1 MERKK
6 MNSYDF
12 KNQVAVVTGGANG
25 IGFSVAERLSKSGA
39 SVKIWDLDIEAAQ
52 TAAETINAEAVECD
66 ITDWISV
73 KNATETSINAS
84 EKIDILVNS
93 AGIAGPNDTVVDYDN
108 KAWDRIISVN
118 LTGTYYVN
126 KAVVPHMK
134 ANGYGR
140 IVNIA
145 SVAGKDG
152 NPNASAYSAS
162 KAGVIAL
169 TKSLGKELADSNIA
183 VNCITPAAARTAI
196 FDQMS
201 QEHID
206 YMLSKIPRG
215 RFVEVK
221 EISSMIAWMVSAENS
236 FTTGAVFDLS
246 GGRSTY

>member
-1 MERKK
+1 MEEKE

-25 IGFSVAERLSKSGA
+25 IGYSVAERLSKSGA
-39 SVKIWDLDIEAAQ
+39 TVKIWDLDLAAAQ
-52 TAAETINAEAVECD
+52 KAAEAINSEAIQCNITDWKSVQNAAET
-66 ITDWISV
+66 
-73 KNATETSINAS
+73 SIKGS
-84 EKIDILVNS
+84 ERIDVLVNS
-93 AGIAGPNDTVVDYDN
+93 AGIAGPNEPVIDYDN
-108 KAWDRIISVN
+108 EAWDQIISVN
-118 LTGTYYVN
+118 LTGAYYVN
-126 KAVVPHMK
+126 KAVVPYMK
-134 ANGYGR
+134 TNKYGR

-169 TKSLGKELADSNIA
+169 TKSLGKELADFNIA
-183 VNCITPAAARTAI
+183 VNCVTPAAAKTAI

-215 RFVEVK
+215 RFVEVQ
-221 EISSMIAWMVSAENS
+221 EISSMIAWMASSENS

>member
-1 MERKK
+1 

-73 KNATETSINAS
+73 QNATETSINGS

-169 TKSLGKELADSNIA
+169 TKSLGKELANSNIA
-183 VNCITPAAARTAI
+183 VNCVTPAAARTAI

>member
-73 KNATETSINAS
+73 QNATETSINGS

-140 IVNIA
+140 VVNIA

>member
-1 MERKK
+1 

-25 IGFSVAERLSKSGA
+25 IGYSVAERLSKSGA
-39 SVKIWDLDIEAAQ
+39 LVKIWDLDIEVARK
-52 TAAETINAEAVECD
+52 AAETINAEAIECN
-66 ITDWISV
+66 ITDWLSV
-73 KNATETSINAS
+73 KSATENSINSS
-84 EKIDILVNS
+84 ERIDILINS
-93 AGIAGPNDTVVDYDN
+93 AGIAGPNETVVNYDN
-108 KAWDRIISVN
+108 EAWDQIISVN

-126 KAVVPHMK
+126 KSVVPYMK
-134 ANGYGR
+134 TNGYGR

-183 VNCITPAAARTAI
+183 VNCVTPAAARTTI

-215 RFVEVK
+215 RFVEVQ
-221 EISSMIAWMVSAENS
+221 EISSMIAWMVSSENS

>member
-73 KNATETSINAS
+73 QNATETSINGR

-183 VNCITPAAARTAI
+183 VNCVTPAAARTAI

>member
-73 KNATETSINAS
+73 QNATETSITGS

-183 VNCITPAAARTAI
+183 VNCVTPAAARTAI

>member
-73 KNATETSINAS
+73 QNATETSINDS

-93 AGIAGPNDTVVDYDN
+93 AGIAGPNDTVIDYDN

-183 VNCITPAAARTAI
+183 VNCVTPAAARTAI

-221 EISSMIAWMVSAENS
+221 EISSMIAWMVSSENS

>member
-73 KNATETSINAS
+73 QNATETSINDS
-84 EKIDILVNS
+84 EKIDILINS

-183 VNCITPAAARTAI
+183 VNCVTPAAARTAI

-221 EISSMIAWMVSAENS
+221 EISSMIAWMVSSENS

>member
-140 IVNIA
+140 VVNIA

-183 VNCITPAAARTAI
+183 VNCVTPAAARTAI

>member
-39 SVKIWDLDIEAAQ
+39 SVKIWDLDLEAAQ

-73 KNATETSINAS
+73 QNATETSITGS

-183 VNCITPAAARTAI
+183 VNCVTPAAARTAI

>member
-73 KNATETSINAS
+73 QNATETSIKGS

-93 AGIAGPNDTVVDYDN
+93 AGIAGPNDTVIDYDN

-183 VNCITPAAARTAI
+183 VNCVTPAAARTAI

>member
-66 ITDWISV
+66 ITDWVSV
-73 KNATETSINAS
+73 QNATETSINGS

-183 VNCITPAAARTAI
+183 VNCVTPAAARTAI

>member
-39 SVKIWDLDIEAAQ
+39 SVKIWDLDLEAAQ

-73 KNATETSINAS
+73 QNATETSINGS

-126 KAVVPHMK
+126 KVVVPHMK

-183 VNCITPAAARTAI
+183 VNCVTPAAARTAI

>member
-12 KNQVAVVTGGANG
+12 KDQVAVVTGGANG

-52 TAAETINAEAVECD
+52 TAAKTINAEAVQCD
-66 ITDWISV
+66 ITDWVSV
-73 KNATETSINAS
+73 QNATETSINGS

-183 VNCITPAAARTAI
+183 VNCVTPAAARTAI

>member
-12 KNQVAVVTGGANG
+12 KDQVAVVTGGANG

-73 KNATETSINAS
+73 KNATDTSINAS

-183 VNCITPAAARTAI
+183 VNCVTPAAARTAI

>member
-1 MERKK
+1 

-25 IGFSVAERLSKSGA
+25 IGYSVAERLSKCGA
-39 SVKIWDLDIEAAQ
+39 TVKIWDLDIEVARK
-52 TAAETINAEAVECD
+52 AAETINAEAIECN
-66 ITDWISV
+66 ITDWLSV
-73 KNATETSINAS
+73 KSATETSINSS
-84 EKIDILVNS
+84 ERIDILVNS
-93 AGIAGPNDTVVDYDN
+93 AGIAGPNEPVINYDN
-108 KAWDRIISVN
+108 EAWDQIISVN

-126 KAVVPHMK
+126 KSIVPHMK
-134 ANGYGR
+134 TNGYGR

-169 TKSLGKELADSNIA
+169 TKSLGKELANSNIA
-183 VNCITPAAARTAI
+183 VNCVTPAAARTAI

-215 RFVEVK
+215 RFVEVQ
-221 EISSMIAWMVSAENS
+221 EISSMIAWMVSSENS

>member
-39 SVKIWDLDIEAAQ
+39 SVKIWDLDLEAAQ

-73 KNATETSINAS
+73 QNATETSINGS

-93 AGIAGPNDTVVDYDN
+93 AGIAGPNDTVIDYDN

-183 VNCITPAAARTAI
+183 VNCVTPAAARTAI

-221 EISSMIAWMVSAENS
+221 EISGMIAWMVSAENS

>member
-183 VNCITPAAARTAI
+183 VNCVTPAAARTAI

-236 FTTGAVFDLS
+236 FTTGSVFDLS

>member
-1 MERKK
+1 

-73 KNATETSINAS
+73 KNATDTSINAS

-183 VNCITPAAARTAI
+183 VNCVTPAAARTAI

>member
-39 SVKIWDLDIEAAQ
+39 SVKIWDLDIDAAK

-73 KNATETSINAS
+73 QNATETSINGS

-183 VNCITPAAARTAI
+183 VNCVTPAAARTAI

>member
-73 KNATETSINAS
+73 QNATETSINGS
-84 EKIDILVNS
+84 EKIYILVNS
-93 AGIAGPNDTVVDYDN
+93 AGIAGPNDTVIDYDN

-183 VNCITPAAARTAI
+183 VNCVTPAAARTAI

>member
-73 KNATETSINAS
+73 QNATETSINNS

-126 KAVVPHMK
+126 KVVVPHMK

-183 VNCITPAAARTAI
+183 VNCVTPAAARTAI

-206 YMLSKIPRG
+206 YICLLYTSPSPR
-215 RFVEVK
+215 
-221 EISSMIAWMVSAENS
+221 
-236 FTTGAVFDLS
+236 D
-246 GGRSTY
+246 

>member
-6 MNSYDF
+6 MNSYNF

-73 KNATETSINAS
+73 QNATETSITGS

-93 AGIAGPNDTVVDYDN
+93 AGIAGPNETVVDYDN

-183 VNCITPAAARTAI
+183 VNCVTPAAARTAI

>member
-73 KNATETSINAS
+73 QNATETSINDS

-93 AGIAGPNDTVVDYDN
+93 AGIAGPNDTVIDYDN

-183 VNCITPAAARTAI
+183 VNCVTPAAARTAI

>member
-73 KNATETSINAS
+73 QNATETSINGS

-93 AGIAGPNDTVVDYDN
+93 AGIAGPNDTVIDYDN

-140 IVNIA
+140 VVNIA

-183 VNCITPAAARTAI
+183 VNCVTPAAARTAI

>member
-1 MERKK
+1 

-25 IGFSVAERLSKSGA
+25 IGYSVAERLSKSGA
-39 SVKIWDLDIEAAQ
+39 TVKIWDLDFTAAQ
-52 TAAETINAEAVECD
+52 KAAETINAEAVPCN
-66 ITDWISV
+66 ITDWGSV
-73 KNATETSINAS
+73 QKAVETSIKGS
-84 EKIDILVNS
+84 ERIDVLVNS
-93 AGIAGPNDTVVDYDN
+93 AGIAGPNEPVIDYDN
-108 KAWDRIISVN
+108 EAWDQIISVN

-126 KAVVPHMK
+126 KAVVPYMK
-134 ANGYGR
+134 TNEYGR

-169 TKSLGKELADSNIA
+169 TKSLGKELADFNIA
-183 VNCITPAAARTAI
+183 VNCVTPAAAKTAI

-215 RFVEVK
+215 RFVEVQ
-221 EISSMIAWMVSAENS
+221 EISSMIAWMASSENS

>member
-52 TAAETINAEAVECD
+52 TAAETINAEAIECD

-73 KNATETSINAS
+73 QNATETSINGS

-183 VNCITPAAARTAI
+183 VNCVTPAAARTAI